1 METAENA
8 PPLSTEDYWA
18 RVQALREQL
27 ATARGHGPRSTVR
40 PGGPRPVTHL

>member
-1 METAENA
+1 METTENA
-8 PPLSTEDYWA
+8 PPLSIEDYWA

-27 ATARGHGPRSTVR
+27 AAARGHRPHSTVW